1 MERARLAETIRINRY
16 LSLCGIASRR
26 AAEDLVR
33 DGQVKVNGKTV
44 TTLATQ
50 IRPEADRVSVRGV
63 VVHPVRKYRY
73 LVMNKPR
80 DAISTAHDEKGR
92 RTVLSLVR
100 SDQRLFT
107 VGRLD
112 RNTTGVIL
120 LTNDGELAHRLMHP
134 STRIMKSYIVTCER
148 AVDPHHLEHLRHG
161 MMLDGKRT
169 APADAALLPGSRG
182 RSVGIVLHEGR
193 YRQVRRMF
201 EALGYAVEKLDRIAY
216 GPIDR
221 RGLRRGESRNLTRSE
236 IRQLKRLAGIE
247 EFPITT
253 DRQAGR

>member
-1 MERARLAETIRINRY
+1 MERVRLSDTVRINRY

-26 AAEDLVR
+26 AAEELVVE
-33 DGQVKVNGKTV
+33 GHVTVNGKRV
-44 TTLATQ
+44 TSLATR
-50 IRPEADRVSVRGV
+50 IHPDRDRVTVRGKT
-63 VVHPVRKYRY
+63 VHPVRKYRY

-100 SDQRLFT
+100 SEQRLFT

-120 LTNDGELAHRLMHP
+120 LTNDGDLAHRLMHP
-134 STRIMKSYIVTCER
+134 STRIQKSYIVTCDR
-148 AVDPHHLEHLRHG
+148 PVDPHHLERLRSG
-161 MMLDGKRT
+161 LVLDGKKT
-169 APADAALLPGSRG
+169 APADAGFIPGSKG
-182 RSVGIVLHEGR
+182 KSVGIVLHEGR

-201 EALGYAVEKLDRIAY
+201 EQLGYEVEKLDRIAY

-221 RGLRRGESRNLTRSE
+221 RGLGRGETRSLTRAE
-236 IRQLKRLAGIE
+236 IRQLKALAGMT
-247 EFPITT
+247 EF
-253 DRQAGR
+253 